1 MRELW
6 KICSTIRQTIFMSHF
21 FLTSCR
27 ASGLS
32 LPTEGVPVDFG
43 MELMSPTAQSGKMDP
58 QSKHSVAILN
68 ILGTKIS
75 EKLL

>member
-1 MRELW
+1 MRELLENLLHH
-6 KICSTIRQTIFMSHF
+6 QTILMGH
-21 FLTSCR
+21 FLTSCK
-27 ASGLS
+27 AIGLS

-43 MELMSPTAQSGKMDP
+43 MESMSPTTQSGKIDP
-58 QSKHSVAILN
+58 DSKHSVAISN